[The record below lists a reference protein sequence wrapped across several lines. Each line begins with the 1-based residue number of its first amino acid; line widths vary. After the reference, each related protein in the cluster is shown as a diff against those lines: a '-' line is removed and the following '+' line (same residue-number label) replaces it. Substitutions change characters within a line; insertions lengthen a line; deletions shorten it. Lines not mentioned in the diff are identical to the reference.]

1 MDVCVCVCVCDMDI
15 YMVGKTCVCV
25 WHGHLN
31 GRFDVCVCVCAMA
44 KIEMCALDVCGMR
57 VCVCVCKKHDGDVVM
72 LSVCV
77 RNSWWRNGRHIV
89 GMCVCKQMARDIF
102 AFFGMLGFVWNS
114 AIRLRRSVLLVH
126 ETLQSTG
133 VCVCVCLYVCVP
145 RASLPGQH
153 SSPSSQ
159 EFVLTFIYTLTQLQ
173 SLYVCVCYLC
183 VFIALIVCVWMYM
196 VCVCYLCVFI
206 AFIRFSQSTWVC
218 FWMDMVY
225 VCGVYSLCSA
235 CYLCVCRYYLWGMC
249 GVCVICAVCVLCVSH
264 RWFDLSHTQRCI
276 CIPNFVRQFIQS
288 SVCCGV

>member
-1 MDVCVCVCVCDMDI
+1 
-15 YMVGKTCVCV
+15 
-25 WHGHLN
+25 
-31 GRFDVCVCVCAMA
+31 
-44 KIEMCALDVCGMR
+44 
-57 VCVCVCKKHDGDVVM
+57 M

-183 VFIALIVCVWMYM
+183 VFIA
-196 VCVCYLCVFI
+196 
-206 AFIRFSQSTWVC
+206 FIRFSQSTWVC

-225 VCGVYSLCSA
+225 VCGVYYLCSA

-249 GVCVICAVCVLCVSH
+249 GVCVICAVCVTQVI
-264 RWFDLSHTQRCI
+264 WPLSHSKMHLYS
-276 CIPNFVRQFIQS
+276 QFCEA
-288 SVCCGV
+288 VYPE